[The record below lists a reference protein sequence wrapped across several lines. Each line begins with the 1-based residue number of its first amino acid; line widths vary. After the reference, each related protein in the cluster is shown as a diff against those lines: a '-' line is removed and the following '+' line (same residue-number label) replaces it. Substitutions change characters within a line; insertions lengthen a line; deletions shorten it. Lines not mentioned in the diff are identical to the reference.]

1 MKYYPSVVQDPRP
14 ILSRG
19 TEELTSK
26 IGKEISIEIKSESA
40 FRQLPSAL
48 LQREVLQRIYK
59 IFSKRESLSYELT
72 CQIMALVTEKS
83 TFGKREKVL
92 HLDKEISVVRI
103 GYHLIFTRE
112 RLRIFNSR
120 NAENDKTLNNLVNIA
135 GKELDMVENAYQKE
149 SDISM
154 SVAGISIKCP
164 KVCKND
170 KIGIFQTFFYPISN
184 VSFMNNPI
192 F

>member
-1 MKYYPSVVQDPRP
+1 VVQDPHP

-19 TEELTSK
+19 TKESTSK

-40 FRQLPSAL
+40 FRLLPSAL

-59 IFSKRESLSYELT
+59 ILSERESLSYELT
-72 CQIMALVTEKS
+72 CQIMALVNEKF

-103 GYHLIFTRE
+103 GYYLIFTRE
-112 RLRIFNSR
+112 RLRILNSR
-120 NAENDKTLNNLVNIA
+120 NAENEKTINNLVNIA
-135 GKELDMVENAYQKE
+135 GRDLDMVENAYQKE
-149 SDISM
+149 SDIVM
-154 SVAGISIKCP
+154 CVAGISIKCP

-170 KIGIFQTFFYPISN
+170 KIGIFQTLLYRITMFLI
-184 VSFMNNPI
+184 MNNRI